1 MSRFRNVLFEVV
13 CVVLSLAILVF
24 SANLLVNGAREWANH
39 TQNQILKNL
48 LSIES
53 SSQADFTVQ
62 NKHTVD
68 LVLKF
73 AGAYM
78 DYIVETEEIQPISL
92 SAFSSFY
99 SILPGDVTVESFSFE
114 KDVLYAQCTADEK
127 IYDEL
132 AANIKK
138 YNDENKIFIT
148 KISQEEN
155 LIRFTV
161 QVTY

>member
-1 MSRFRNVLFEVV
+1 MSRFKNVLFEVV

-53 SSQADFTVQ
+53 TSQAGFTVQ

-78 DYIVETEEIQPISL
+78 DYIVETEEIQPLSL

-114 KDVLYAQCTADEK
+114 
-127 IYDEL
+127 
-132 AANIKK
+132 
-138 YNDENKIFIT
+138 
-148 KISQEEN
+148 
-155 LIRFTV
+155 
-161 QVTY
+161 